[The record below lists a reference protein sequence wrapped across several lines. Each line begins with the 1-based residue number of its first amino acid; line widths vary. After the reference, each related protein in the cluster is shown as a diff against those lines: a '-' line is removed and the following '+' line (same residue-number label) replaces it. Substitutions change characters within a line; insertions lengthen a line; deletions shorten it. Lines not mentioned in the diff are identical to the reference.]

1 MSDDFSK
8 LWIQQNLNQNAIR
21 RASEA
26 IQRTGRALPCKVT
39 AVSGSIVTVEFE
51 VDSTPWTLP
60 QITIPKA
67 ESPYFRMP
75 TQIGDLGIT
84 IPCDVYLGGIS
95 GLGGGTANMNPAAN
109 LSALMF
115 MPVSNSNSPPDDQNA
130 AQISGPNGVINKT
143 TVGTA
148 SSVVTNQSG
157 TIVTFGTVTITVGA
171 SGVTIDA
178 GGQPINLVGT
188 GTPKGIVQGDCVCA
202 FTGAPHAMISTL
214 VKGTL

>member
-115 MPVSNSNSPPDDQNA
+115 MPVSNKNSPPIDPNA
-130 AQISGPNGVINKT
+130 AQIEGPNGVIAQTSDGANSVK
-143 TVGTA
+143 V
-148 SSVVTNQSG
+148 SSAGVALTGSG
-157 TIVTFGTVTITVGA
+157 
-171 SGVTIDA
+171 
-178 GGQPINLVGT
+178 
-188 GTPKGIVQGDCVCA
+188 GTPKGIVQGDCLCA
-202 FTGAPHAMISTL
+202 FTGQPHAMISIT
-214 VKGTL
+214 VKGTK